1 MTELLE
7 LVASPLNLLWILL
20 GFGFA
25 PGFCLRL
32 IVLLYPNGHP
42 RRKELVAE
50 LYAIKRPLRPLFVA
64 EQFETALFEG
74 IPERRKAR
82 KSGKAEAERLR
93 LSRAINQLE
102 SGKINQ
108 TLFWIQDRN
117 LQRKHER
124 ANRNLRRERE
134 LANAE
139 MITEIRWL
147 WRRACMDTTL
157 MSIVNTASGPTRA
170 VPVIGCIELG
180 PPIALTVKLRPGQ
193 TYSDF
198 AEALPS
204 IAPAMGVAALQ
215 ATPLS
220 PCWVQVVLV
229 CP

>member
-32 IVLLYPNGHP
+32 IVLLYPAGHP

-82 KSGKAEAERLR
+82 KSGKEEAERLR
-93 LSRAINQLE
+93 LSRAINQTD
-102 SGKINQ
+102 SGRINQ
-108 TLFWIQDRN
+108 AIFWIHDRN
-117 LQRKHER
+117 LQWKQER
-124 ANRNLRRERE
+124 ANRNLQREQDR
-134 LANAE
+134 ANAE

-147 WRRACMDTTL
+147 WRRACMDTAL

-170 VPVIGCIELG
+170 VPVIGHVELG

-198 AEALPS
+198 ANALPS
-204 IAPAMGVAALQ
+204 IAPAMGMVGLRV
-215 ATPLS
+215 TPLVPS
-220 PCWVQVVLV
+220 WVQVVLV